1 MDLSHAYDDIIDLPH
16 HVSEQHPPMPLIDR
30 AVQFSPFAALT
41 GYEAAITETARLTEE
56 KRELTE
62 EQTQLI
68 GQTLY
73 ELQDRP
79 NPDAM
84 VTVVYFEAD
93 PRKDGGAYRTVSGQV
108 NKVEE
113 HLGILEMK
121 DGTVIPFED
130 IFSLDPSGG
139 QSSAPGQP

>member
-41 GYEAAITETARLTEE
+41 GYEAAITETARLTEK

-79 NPDAM
+79 NPDAV
-84 VTVVYFEAD
+84 VTVVYFEVD
-93 PRKDGGAYRTVSGQV
+93 PRKDGGSYQTLSGQV
-108 NKVEE
+108 KKVEA
-113 HLGILEMK
+113 HLGILEMM

-130 IFSLDPSGG
+130 IISLDPSDG